1 MRKRIL
7 SAAAAAFFGLSG
19 VLAVAA
25 PAQAT
30 SDGPAVIPAWSCGP
44 GEVRVDPDGRVGPI
58 RLKVDGNV
66 VWAAD
71 KLAEPAIVP
80 VEAGTVVAEVKG
92 NDGWKQVG
100 EHDWKLPGWCKPV
113 DVDVDLPTC
122 KCLDQVITATNP
134 NASGWLWVQI
144 GDNKPVKL
152 TAGEHVTVKVRADVT
167 VSAGWNPKW
176 LKVVKELPYKAPE
189 CSTPSPSPSPSATPT
204 GGPESTPTPV
214 VTTPAH
220 MSPSPLPSVVPA
232 GQVDEQPR
240 LPTTGASVT
249 GVVIAGVVLLAA
261 GGVAL
266 YLTRRRRTGQ
276 HFAA

>member
-7 SAAAAAFFGLSG
+7 SAAAVAFFGLSG

-30 SDGPAVIPAWSCGP
+30 SEGPAVIPAWSCGP
-44 GEVRVDPDGRVGPI
+44 GEVKVDPDGHDGPI
-58 RLKVDGNV
+58 RLSVDGSV
-66 VWAAD
+66 VWTAD

-92 NDGWKQVG
+92 SDGWKKLGG
-100 EHDWKLPGWCKPV
+100 EHEWKLPGWCKPI
-113 DVDVDLPTC
+113 DVDVDEPTC

-134 NASGWLWVQI
+134 NAHGWLWVQI
-144 GDNKPVKL
+144 GGNKPVKVK
-152 TAGEHVTVKVRADVT
+152 AGEHVTVKVRADVT

-176 LKVVKELPYKAPE
+176 LKVVKEIGYEAPE
-189 CSTPSPSPSPSATPT
+189 CVTSSPGPTPT
-204 GGPESTPTPV
+204 GGPESSPTPA
-214 VTTPAH
+214 VTTPAQ
-220 MSPSPLPSVVPA
+220 MSPSPLPSVKPA

-249 GVVIAGVVLLAA
+249 GIVIAGAALLAA